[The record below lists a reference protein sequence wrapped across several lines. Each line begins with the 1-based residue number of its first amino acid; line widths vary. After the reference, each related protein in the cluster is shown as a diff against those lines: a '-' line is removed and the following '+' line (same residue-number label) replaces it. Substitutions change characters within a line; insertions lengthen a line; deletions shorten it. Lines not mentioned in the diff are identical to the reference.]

1 MPHAAPLT
9 HPPTYTLLDPQE
21 RLDRLRRGGSS
32 DGGSHRESHGNDSG
46 TGSGIDGDTFLHKAM
61 RDEDV
66 PALRRLLASGA
77 EPDQQ
82 VGQNRPKVRGLR
94 LAASTSVTCCSEQ
107 EKAVVWSPAEHSAC
121 V

>member
-46 TGSGIDGDTFLHKAM
+46 TGSGIDGDTF
-61 RDEDV
+61 RSV
-66 PALRRLLASGA
+66 GTLAEFVEAKLGA
-77 EPDQQ
+77 
-82 VGQNRPKVRGLR
+82 
-94 LAASTSVTCCSEQ
+94 
-107 EKAVVWSPAEHSAC
+107 
-121 V
+121 